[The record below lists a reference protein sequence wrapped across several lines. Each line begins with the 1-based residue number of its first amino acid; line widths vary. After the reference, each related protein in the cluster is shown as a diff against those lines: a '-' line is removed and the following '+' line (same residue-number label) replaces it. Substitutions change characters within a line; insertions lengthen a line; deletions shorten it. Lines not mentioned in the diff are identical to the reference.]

1 MHIHISPLEAKN
13 ITARM
18 SDLKLTPWKST
29 ICKLKNFSPKMLGV
43 NTKCLWLNLFYYFSI
58 S

>member
-1 MHIHISPLEAKN
+1 MHIHISPLDAKN

-43 NTKCLWLNLFYYFSI
+43 NTKCLWLNLFY
-58 S
+58 